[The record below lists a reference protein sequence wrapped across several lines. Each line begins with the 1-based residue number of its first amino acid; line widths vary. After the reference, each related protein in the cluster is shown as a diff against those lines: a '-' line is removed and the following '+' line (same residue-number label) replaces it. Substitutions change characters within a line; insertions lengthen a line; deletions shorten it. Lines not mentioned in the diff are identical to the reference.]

1 MKISKPDSV
10 RVKIFRLFLMNF
22 SLFHIHKNCL
32 SALKTVSKIWIG
44 KKRSPAKAVRSVAVD
59 ISENSA
65 IPNYE
70 NNFSKKILISRP
82 VTQNR
87 ILNSISSG
95 IKNKAFFRIS
105 KGCFFSGYLIPRK
118 IPTVKTSQVSGI
130 KIPRFKKSWII
141 LTPHFSISE
150 RIWSN
155 NFISKNFNSLDGWK

>member
-118 IPTVKTSQVSGI
+118 IPILKPVVQ
-130 KIPRFKKSWII
+130 KKSWII